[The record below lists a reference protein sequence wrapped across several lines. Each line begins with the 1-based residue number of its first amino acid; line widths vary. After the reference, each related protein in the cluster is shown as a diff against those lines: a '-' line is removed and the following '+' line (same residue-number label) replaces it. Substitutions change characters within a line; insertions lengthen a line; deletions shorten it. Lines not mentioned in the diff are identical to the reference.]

1 MPYETLAANSD
12 MLSHE
17 KSTDLLDSTMD
28 VLGADSTTSTPQSGT
43 GLIDEWLEELR
54 KAENATEITA
64 TLEQV
69 KTQLESGQVNATEL
83 SQLFDTLATQTAE
96 FSTLM
101 GSEGDIA
108 PRLEG
113 LSSALRSLSG
123 QLGNQ

>member
-1 MPYETLAANSD
+1 